1 MKFRHLEE
9 KRVGYVK
16 HMCRAFYYS
25 LVSLKASIVFCVHA
39 VYPDVWETTGTDT
52 IIGLHE
58 LFEAHGIKKQ
68 E

>member
-9 KRVGYVK
+9 KKIGYMK

-25 LVSLKASIVFCVHA
+25 LLSLKAGIIFCVHA
-39 VYPDVWETTGTDT
+39 IYPDVWENTGSDT

-58 LFEAHGIKKQ
+58 LFEENNMKKQ
-68 E
+68 